1 MDSRGHRAL
10 QWIAGIVTAVLTV
23 LVVVGLAASRASN
36 PVSTVPA
43 SSVATPTP
51 AATATAVA
59 DYGPPP
65 PDVDLIYVHD
75 PNHPTWL
82 IGFDWSGTPRAT
94 LKLDPTP
101 STVVMAPDGQ
111 TFALGLYA
119 KGGAWQF
126 LDRTG
131 RQIGTQTTLAGAI
144 NPLWADDNKH
154 VCSIA
159 FDSQTLEW
167 TLWTQLPGEAAKR
180 VRVVATDSV
189 IGQSGLS
196 LVACSFKNDT
206 VIAVRTV
213 QAWPSEYWVIRLSDS
228 TVLADV
234 KRGGSDV
241 ASIAGS
247 RDATLVALNSSQSSG
262 QSGTVAPTTRISR
275 ASDGGLVASLDPSYG
290 VLGFNGDDSAAL
302 VTLTPWVGG
311 QPAHLGIV
319 DLQTGKLVWQDE
331 GTALFG
337 GFIVQP
343 GGQGFVISYPTTAQG
358 PGPAAVVIVRRDGG
372 SIKLPGVYAPTW

>member
-1 MDSRGHRAL
+1 MESRRHRAL
-10 QWIAGIVTAVLTV
+10 QWIAGIVTAVLAV
-23 LVVVGLAASRASN
+23 LVVVGLAASRTAKQDSFAPASN
-36 PVSTVPA
+36 
-43 SSVATPTP
+43 VATPTP

-65 PDVDLIYVHD
+65 PEVNLIYVHD

-94 LKLDPTP
+94 VKLDPTP
-101 STVVMAPDGQ
+101 SAVVMAPDGQ

-131 RQIGTQTTLAGAI
+131 RLIGPETTLAGAI

-189 IGQSGLS
+189 IGQSGVS

-213 QAWPSEYWVIRLSDS
+213 QAWPSEYWVIRLSDG
-228 TVLADV
+228 TVLADD
-234 KRGGSDV
+234 KGGGSDI
-241 ASIAGS
+241 ASIVGS
-247 RDATLVALNSSQSSG
+247 RDASLVAFNSSKSSG
-262 QSGTVAPTTRISR
+262 QSGTVAPTTQISR
-275 ASDGGLVASLDPSYG
+275 ASDSGLVASLDPSFG
-290 VLGFNGDDSAAL
+290 VLGFNGDDSRAL

-311 QPAHLGIV
+311 QPAHLGMV
-319 DLQTGKLVWQDE
+319 DLQTGNLVWQDE
-331 GTALFG
+331 GSALFG

-343 GGQGFVISYPTTAQG
+343 GGQDFVISYPTTAQG
-358 PGPAAVVIVRRDGG
+358 PGPATILIVQPGG
-372 SIKLPGVYAPTW
+372 GVIKLPGVYAPTW